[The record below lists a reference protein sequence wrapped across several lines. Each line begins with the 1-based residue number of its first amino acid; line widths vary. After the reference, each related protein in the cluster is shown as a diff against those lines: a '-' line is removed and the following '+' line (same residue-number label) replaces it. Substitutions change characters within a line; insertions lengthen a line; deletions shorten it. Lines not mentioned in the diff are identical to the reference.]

1 MLEILY
7 KYLNFSLDNN
17 LSVDKTYLRNL
28 LNFFVRYYHLYYYI
42 NRLDTFY
49 EPYDQED
56 YLTAEYGDKKVNVN
70 IRGINEELATT
81 FSTDTYF
88 KNFTSY
94 EKNLFK
100 YTYFIEV
107 IAHEVYHARELRNLH
122 STKDN
127 LEKRILYPIRW
138 TLPGYDNVPNYKRL
152 FNIYEKYYKVCPT
165 ERFACYDSITLCCE
179 LLKKMPESEIVKNEF
194 VLRLLSS
201 LLNPYDISPNPT
213 KYFLE
218 KAHAKSA
225 WPSIEKETPKL
236 SLARKLIY
244 GFDIPKPY
252 YDKLLNKMFELD

>member
-1 MLEILY
+1 MQEILY

-17 LSVDKTYLRNL
+17 LPVDKTYLRNL

-88 KNFTSY
+88 KNFT
-94 EKNLFK
+94 
-100 YTYFIEV
+100 
-107 IAHEVYHARELRNLH
+107 
-122 STKDN
+122 
-127 LEKRILYPIRW
+127 P
-138 TLPGYDNVPNYKRL
+138 
-152 FNIYEKYYKVCPT
+152 YEKYYEVCPT
-165 ERFACYDSITLCCE
+165 ERYACYDSITLCCE

-218 KAHAKSA
+218 KAHAKDA
-225 WPSIEKETPKL
+225 WINIEKETPKL